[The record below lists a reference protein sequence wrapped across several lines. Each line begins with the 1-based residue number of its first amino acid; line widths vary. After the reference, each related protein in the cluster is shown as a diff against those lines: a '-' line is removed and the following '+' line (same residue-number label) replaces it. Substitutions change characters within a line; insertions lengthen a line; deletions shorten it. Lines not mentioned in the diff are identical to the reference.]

1 MDNFDL
7 KKYLAENRFQPVFYD
22 INDADEIDF
31 SESDE
36 VSFIFNDDSYE
47 TDSDSWEDERFTI
60 TVDIDIIKNFLY
72 DQSKNEI
79 TIPVLNGDG
88 IIKLDKEDAESI
100 MDSFYGNY
108 PYLDPTSPEYEGPGG
123 FSLNEAEGNDLY
135 YTAGEMI
142 SQVGLFTQEKADEL
156 EAEGRGNLN
165 RFLDTPEEKSE
176 LIKISEEYKNYLA
189 KVKATMDAL
198 VNDPMY
204 QVAVGD
210 VGGQYRDKGVG
221 ATLEKAYMRSKNI

>member
-7 KKYLAENRFQPVFYD
+7 RKYLKENKFQPVFYD
-22 INDADEIDF
+22 IKVADEIDF

-88 IIKLDKEDAESI
+88 IIKLDKKDAESI
-100 MDSFYGNY
+100 MDSFYENY
-108 PYLDPTSPEYEGPGG
+108 PDLNPTSSEYEGPGG
-123 FSLNEAEGNDLY
+123 FGLNE
-135 YTAGEMI
+135 
-142 SQVGLFTQEKADEL
+142 
-156 EAEGRGNLN
+156 
-165 RFLDTPEEKSE
+165 
-176 LIKISEEYKNYLA
+176 
-189 KVKATMDAL
+189 
-198 VNDPMY
+198 
-204 QVAVGD
+204 
-210 VGGQYRDKGVG
+210 
-221 ATLEKAYMRSKNI
+221 SK

>member
-1 MDNFDL
+1 MDTFDL

-22 INDADEIDF
+22 INDADELDF

-36 VSFIFNDDSYE
+36 VFFIFNDDSYE
-47 TDSDSWEDERFTI
+47 TDPDSWEDGRFTI

-108 PYLDPTSPEYEGPGG
+108 PYLDPTSPDYEGPGG
-123 FSLNEAEGNDLY
+123 VSLNE
-135 YTAGEMI
+135 
-142 SQVGLFTQEKADEL
+142 FK
-156 EAEGRGNLN
+156 NL
-165 RFLDTPEEKSE
+165 
-176 LIKISEEYKNYLA
+176 
-189 KVKATMDAL
+189 
-198 VNDPMY
+198 
-204 QVAVGD
+204 
-210 VGGQYRDKGVG
+210 
-221 ATLEKAYMRSKNI
+221 